1 MKYYIWTEGCQMNV
15 ADSQRVSSSLE
26 NLGYE
31 NAGRAEEADIIILNT
46 CVVRQSAE
54 DKAYG
59 RLNSLRPLKKKNPN
73 LVVNLMGCLVGVKP
87 NQVLR
92 ERFPFVDVFSPPSNP
107 QPLVEFLV
115 ERDGQALENSETARR
130 FAEMDGE
137 VTLPE
142 GDRGLLISAHVPVVL
157 GCSHACAYCIIPY
170 RRGAEESR
178 PPQVVLKEA
187 QSLAAQGVKEITLL
201 GQIVDRYGKDNPA
214 YPTLAGLIH
223 QLHEIEGL
231 ERIRFLTSHPNYM
244 TDELLDCVAQLPKV
258 MPHIE
263 VPAQAGDDEVLKNMR
278 RGYTNAQYRELVSR
292 IREKIPGV
300 SIATDIIVGFPGE
313 TESQFQN
320 TYDLLADL
328 KLDVAH
334 LARYSPRPNTL
345 SARKMED
352 NVPDEE
358 KWRRFRLLEDLQESI
373 ASQIHSRHMQQI
385 VPVLIEE
392 KHKARWRGRTPTNK
406 LVFIESDQDLH
417 GKIVNAKIFWTGPW
431 SMQATLANED

>member
-1 MKYYIWTEGCQMNV
+1 
-15 ADSQRVSSSLE
+15 
-26 NLGYE
+26 
-31 NAGRAEEADIIILNT
+31 
-46 CVVRQSAE
+46 
-54 DKAYG
+54 
-59 RLNSLRPLKKKNPN
+59 
-73 LVVNLMGCLVGVKP
+73 
-87 NQVLR
+87 
-92 ERFPFVDVFSPPSNP
+92 
-107 QPLVEFLV
+107 
-115 ERDGQALENSETARR
+115 
-130 FAEMDGE
+130 
-137 VTLPE
+137 
-142 GDRGLLISAHVPVVL
+142 
-157 GCSHACAYCIIPY
+157 
-170 RRGAEESR
+170 
-178 PPQVVLKEA
+178 
-187 QSLAAQGVKEITLL
+187 
-201 GQIVDRYGKDNPA
+201 
-214 YPTLAGLIH
+214 
-223 QLHEIEGL
+223 
-231 ERIRFLTSHPNYM
+231 
-244 TDELLDCVAQLPKV
+244 LLDCVAQLPKV